1 MDIGARLGS
10 MIEAAGLAG
19 AVALVGNRSGTC
31 FIQSYGARDIAIA
44 APLADDSIFQLF
56 SMTKAITSVAAMQ
69 LVERGLLSLDA
80 PIGEILPELAN
91 PMVVDGFDESGVAIL
106 RPAKRPIT
114 LRNLLTHTSGFGY
127 DFCNI
132 DMQRAR
138 GPGGPPPPGSRAGIV
153 SPLLFDPGTRWEY
166 GISTDWVGMAIE
178 AASNKSLDEFMAE
191 SIFKPL
197 GMIDTGFTLSQN
209 QRARQAT
216 LYARQKNGALLPFPA
231 DVGGAPEFHSGGG
244 GLLGTG
250 GDYMRF
256 LRMILNGGTLDDV
269 CILSAQSIAEISRN
283 QIGRLRAGAI
293 ASIAPKFSHNME
305 WFPEMTP
312 GWGLGFMINPQK
324 GPNGRAAGSLAWAG
338 IANSYY
344 WVDPASD
351 VIGILLSQFLPF
363 GDPQMLNVLGAFE
376 TLVYAQR
383 SPISKMS

>member
-1 MDIGARLGS
+1 MGAWVL
-10 MIEAAGLAG
+10 INAGW
-19 AVALVGNRSGTC
+19 
-31 FIQSYGARDIAIA
+31 Y
-44 APLADDSIFQLF
+44 
-56 SMTKAITSVAAMQ
+56 KAITSVAAMQ

-269 CILSAQSIAEISRN
+269 CILSAQSIAEIR
-283 QIGRLRAGAI
+283 
-293 ASIAPKFSHNME
+293 
-305 WFPEMTP
+305 
-312 GWGLGFMINPQK
+312 
-324 GPNGRAAGSLAWAG
+324 
-338 IANSYY
+338 
-344 WVDPASD
+344 
-351 VIGILLSQFLPF
+351 
-363 GDPQMLNVLGAFE
+363 
-376 TLVYAQR
+376 
-383 SPISKMS
+383 